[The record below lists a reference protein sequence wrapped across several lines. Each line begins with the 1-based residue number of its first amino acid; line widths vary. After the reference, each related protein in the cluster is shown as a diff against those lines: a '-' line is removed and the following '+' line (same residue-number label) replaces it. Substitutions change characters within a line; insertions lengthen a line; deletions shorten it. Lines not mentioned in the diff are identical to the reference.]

1 MDRNDLIRA
10 LGGAFAEPQKEEDTS
25 RSIVKTAVAG
35 EKDVLR
41 LFTSKD
47 QEFQKYFYQNH
58 PEATYVNNLVDELAK
73 SGQKN
78 IEIVGREL
86 MVKFQKA
93 VDEMDEARISQITNA
108 SKEMFL
114 QLSSYPLGSQQK
126 ALGFMMVMDKIKAL

>member
-58 PEATYVNNLVDELAK
+58 PETTYVNNLVDELGK
-73 SGQKN
+73 SGQKDLES
-78 IEIVGREL
+78 I
-86 MVKFQKA
+86 
-93 VDEMDEARISQITNA
+93 
-108 SKEMFL
+108 
-114 QLSSYPLGSQQK
+114 
-126 ALGFMMVMDKIKAL
+126 